1 MATNTS
7 IAYYL
12 AKDPI
17 PEDRLC
23 VNNAEEMAQVIV
35 DYVYVAGLASTVGSS
50 GISPQTNNQI
60 AALTTR
66 VEELEAQVQELESQ
80 VPDRR
85 VAATNVSLP
94 AEDSTQV
101 LTWSPP
107 FETTNY
113 EVRVTL
119 QGSTG
124 HPGAYYGWRVIGT
137 SQTTSS
143 VQISFD
149 NIGANTSFSAVVET
163 LE

>member
-50 GISPQTNNQI
+50 GSSPQTNNQI
-60 AALTTR
+60 TALTTR

-85 VAATNVSLP
+85 VVANNVQLSTGGSTYVAAWTP
-94 AEDSTQV
+94 A
-101 LTWSPP
+101 

-124 HPGAYYGWRVIGT
+124 HPGSYYGWRVINA
-137 SQTTSS
+137 SKTTSS

-149 NIGANTSFSAVVET
+149 GIPASTTFSAVVET